1 MQQNV
6 GSRGCSLVGPLF
18 QEVRFKVHDPKA
30 HSKGGTLENTING
43 GRGRSNAD
51 SGPDEES
58 GGDMRPPPPPHLI
71 HPGKVSIFRFEQQQQ
86 QQQIALF

>member
-1 MQQNV
+1 MCCV
-6 GSRGCSLVGPLF
+6 I
-18 QEVRFKVHDPKA
+18 KKA

-58 GGDMRPPPPPHLI
+58 GPEMRPPPPHLI
-71 HPGKVSIFRFEQQQQ
+71 QPGKVSLIIITNYE
-86 QQQIALF
+86 